1 MNYTELVAAVASTTE
16 NTFNT
21 VDMNRFIAQAE
32 TRAYLAIELP
42 SLRKTGTLTA
52 TLNQAYVDAPADFVA
67 PDALATIDP
76 STGAYTWLLPKD
88 PTFIREAYPIP
99 TTTGVPKYYAVYGPA
114 LTTGQPNSE
123 LRFLLGPTPAVTYSM
138 EIQYF
143 FYPESITTA
152 ASGQTWLGDNLSP
165 VLLYGALIEANIFM
179 KGEADVQTMYE
190 SKLKDAMTLAAAMGL
205 GRIRTD
211 LNRKA
216 PK

>member
-1 MNYTELVAAVASTTE
+1 LNYTELVAAVSSTTE

-21 VDMNRFIAQAE
+21 ADMNRFIVQAE
-32 TRAYLAIELP
+32 TRAYLAIEFP
-42 SLRKTGTLTA
+42 SLRKTGTLSA
-52 TLNQAYVDAPADFVA
+52 TLNVPFVDAPTDFIA

-76 STGAYTWLLPKD
+76 STGAYVWLLPKD

-99 TTTGVPKYYAVYGPA
+99 AAAGAPKYYAVYGPA
-114 LTTGQPNSE
+114 LTAGQPNTE
-123 LRFLLGPTPAVTYSM
+123 LRFLLGPTPSVTYAM
-138 EIQYF
+138 ELQYY

-165 VLLYGALIEANIFM
+165 VLLYGALSEANTFM
-179 KGEADVQTMYE
+179 KGEADIQTMYDG
-190 SKLKDAMTLAAAMGL
+190 KLKDAMTLAASMGL